1 MISGERSVH
10 IMTMMQYIDA
20 CMAVKKMSKRKLA
33 VYMGQSPQNLNS
45 KFQRESF
52 RPDEIMEIAE
62 ALGASVRFID
72 NETGKPIV

>member
-10 IMTMMQYIDA
+10 NMTMMQYIDA